1 MTAVA
6 AGVDVALV
14 AAVAAVAEAAVA
26 VRAAA
31 TVKLAYVADVI
42 KQKSS
47 LNSYF
52 FYGHI
57 VNLVSVLQTAGILC
71 CPVNLL
77 NFIVFYSVTQ
87 KFLYMIP
94 RA

>member
-47 LNSYF
+47 LISYF
-52 FYGHI
+52 F
-57 VNLVSVLQTAGILC
+57 LWAS
-71 CPVNLL
+71 
-77 NFIVFYSVTQ
+77 S
-87 KFLYMIP
+87 
-94 RA
+94 

>member
-31 TVKLAYVADVI
+31 TEVRLRRRCY
-42 KQKSS
+42 
-47 LNSYF
+47 
-52 FYGHI
+52 
-57 VNLVSVLQTAGILC
+57 
-71 CPVNLL
+71 
-77 NFIVFYSVTQ
+77 
-87 KFLYMIP
+87 
-94 RA
+94 

>member
-52 FYGHI
+52 F
-57 VNLVSVLQTAGILC
+57 LWA
-71 CPVNLL
+71 
-77 NFIVFYSVTQ
+77 YS
-87 KFLYMIP
+87 
-94 RA
+94 